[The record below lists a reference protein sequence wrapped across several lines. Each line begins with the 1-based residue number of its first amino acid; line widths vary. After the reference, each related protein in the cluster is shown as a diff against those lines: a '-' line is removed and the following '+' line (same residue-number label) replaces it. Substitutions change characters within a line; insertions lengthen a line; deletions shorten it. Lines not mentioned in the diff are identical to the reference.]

1 MADLLNVEFEKQFGS
16 GAQVKAKF
24 AVGDDMPV
32 TVLFGPSGS
41 GKTTVLRCVAGLEH
55 PEAGAIRFRD
65 EVWLDTSRG
74 VAVAPQR
81 REIGYLFQDFA
92 LFPHLT
98 VRENVLYGIAN
109 LDRAERESRLKE
121 LSELLGIGALLE
133 RHPRTL
139 SGGEQQ
145 RVALARALAPG
156 PRLLLLDEPLSALD
170 APTRERLRRELG
182 RLLRKV
188 GVPALV
194 VTHDRNEALALGDC
208 LVVMEGGRVRQTGSV
223 QQVFGRPADLAVA
236 QIVGV
241 DTVVAATVLEVSNGL
256 VHLRIGAAQVTAV
269 AIDELS
275 GDVYA
280 CIRAEDVTLE
290 RGGSAQSSAR
300 NRLAARVR
308 ELGAEGPLTRVVL
321 DCGFELTAV
330 VTKQSAEQLELAEGV
345 EVTAVIKAPSV
356 LLVGRG

>member
-1 MADLLNVEFEKQFGS
+1 V
-16 GAQVKAKF
+16 
-24 AVGDDMPV
+24 
-32 TVLFGPSGS
+32 
-41 GKTTVLRCVAGLEH
+41 
-55 PEAGAIRFRD
+55 GAIRFRD
-65 EVWLDTSRG
+65 EVWLDTARG

-81 REIGYLFQDFA
+81 RQIGYLFQDFA

-98 VRENVLYGIAN
+98 VRENLLYGISH
-109 LDRAERESRLKE
+109 LDRAAREARLKE
-121 LSELLGIGALLE
+121 LSGLLGIAALID
-133 RHPRTL
+133 RYPRTL

-145 RVALARALAPG
+145 RVALARALAPS

-194 VTHDRNEALALGDC
+194 VTHDRTEALALGDC

-223 QQVFGRPADLAVA
+223 QEVFGRPVDLSVA

-256 VHLRIGAAQVTAV
+256 ARVRIGAARITAV
-269 AIDELS
+269 ATDEFS
-275 GDVYA
+275 GDVFA

-290 RGGSAQSSAR
+290 RGVSAQSSAR

-308 ELGAEGPLTRVVL
+308 ELGTEGPLTRVLL
-321 DCGFELTAV
+321 DCGFDLTAV